1 LPIRIHRPNAACG
14 RQQVQRRAAMATV
27 VAVCKDSARDVGKYG
42 MQALLI
48 LGVMIEAGRN
58 MWLGKNLSLVS
69 GEVMRGKA
77 AALFVAVA
85 ACALLGLAASPE
97 PHWALAA
104 ETDASEAVAQV
115 KTLLAQLDDDCYE
128 VRQQAAAQCEAL
140 LARHELH
147 HLLAE
152 EFHHAAMRPE
162 WSLEVHRRLRV
173 WLRQLPQPNPAPQR
187 ATPEQLDRLIGQL
200 DAPGAG
206 ARAAAEYCLLHL
218 AADPQQAQAVLTAVK
233 RRLTDPQIGIDA
245 ARQLEALWEQARR
258 VILLGDSPHVAPPT
272 VTDRQL
278 QHWIEELAQPAA
290 ARSSREELLRRRNA
304 QRELLDLLLCDSE
317 VPRVRK
323 ALEDR
328 LARAEPADAPDL
340 RRLLELTLPALVAEC
355 WQGRRHVGEQHLLVG
370 VPSQAEN
377 AAKPSHFDRID
388 DRTAHCVSGNNLE
401 PGEYPVHVAFPHP
414 KTESA
419 FFHLVNLPNP
429 RRRMAYKYLS
439 QMDEALRLAE
449 ISRRTFQQ
457 ILAEKRPLSEA
468 ELVMLAQLDP
478 EELSR
483 FAGPYFAAVDDSPL
497 PPMGLI
503 RQGGRPSR
511 HAMICIYLAEEGTN
525 TAVPGLLAAA
535 QRGRFLPP
543 KPDAPYR
550 LHWVAL
556 LAIARRDPW
565 PDCDA
570 WLASQVA
577 NSELLVEDG
586 RRTPI
591 ELGATAAAL
600 LLRRHGQPVG
610 QYSLEAVEDPLLAQ
624 LGVEGFRF
632 VTPEGR
638 QQVQHWWQRHI
649 QSLRLP

>member
-1 LPIRIHRPNAACG
+1 MPHMG
-14 RQQVQRRAAMATV
+14 RYTV
-27 VAVCKDSARDVGKYG
+27 
-42 MQALLI
+42 
-48 LGVMIEAGRN
+48 GVLIEAGRN
-58 MWLGKNLSLVS
+58 KWFGKNRQLVS
-69 GEVMRGKA
+69 GAVVRGKA
-77 AALFVAVA
+77 AALFAGA
-85 ACALLGLAASPE
+85 AAWALLWTVASPG
-97 PHWALAA
+97 PHRPLAA
-104 ETDASEAVAQV
+104 ETDSGEAVAQV

-140 LARHELH
+140 LARRELH

-152 EFHHAAMRPE
+152 QFHQAAMRPE
-162 WSLEVHRRLRV
+162 LSLEVHRRLRV
-173 WLRQLPQPNPAPQR
+173 WLRQLPQPNPTPER
-187 ATPEQLDRLIGQL
+187 ATPEQLDRLIAQL

-233 RRLTDPQIGIDA
+233 RRLTDPQLGIDA
-245 ARQLEALWEQARR
+245 TRQLEALWEQARR
-258 VILLGDSPHVAPPT
+258 VVLLGDSPHVAPPT
-272 VTDRQL
+272 VTDRQIA
-278 QHWIEELAQPAA
+278 QWIEQLAQPTPAH
-290 ARSSREELLRRRNA
+290 RNRTELLRRRNA

-328 LARAEPADAPDL
+328 LARAEASEAADL
-340 RRLLELTLPALVAEC
+340 RQLLELTLPALVAEC

-370 VPSQAEN
+370 VPSQAET

-439 QMDEALRLAE
+439 QIDEGLRLAE
-449 ISRRTFQQ
+449 ISRRTFQR
-457 ILAEKRPLSEA
+457 ILAEKRPFSEA

-478 EELSR
+478 QELSR

-497 PPMGLI
+497 PPMGLV
-503 RQGGRPSR
+503 RRGGRPSR

-525 TAVPGLLAAA
+525 AAVPGLLSAA

-565 PDCDA
+565 PDCDN
-570 WLASQVA
+570 WLAAQVA

-586 RRTPI
+586 RQTPI

-610 QYSLEAVEDPLLAQ
+610 PYGLEAVEDPLLGQ

-638 QQVQHWWQRHI
+638 QQVHQWWQRHI